1 MQAMN
6 KNYLFYLIQNI
17 KSIFLI
23 GEVFFG
29 LLIFSGLWGNDFKLS
44 FLGVIDFIF
53 GMVGGGFIVMLWFLI
68 PVILSTL
75 FRWVFQNQLAVSV
88 ILTFIVF
95 YTYGY
100 FSLFNSSER
109 VGSFWYLVI
118 PTIMFIGLSEW
129 FIYKSS
135 VHSLGENVTPRSN

>member
-1 MQAMN
+1 MN

-23 GEVFFG
+23 GGVFFG

-68 PVILSTL
+68 PVILSIFYQMGISKSTCCICHINLHCFLYIWVL
-75 FRWVFQNQLAVSV
+75 F
-88 ILTFIVF
+88 FI
-95 YTYGY
+95 
-100 FSLFNSSER
+100 
-109 VGSFWYLVI
+109 
-118 PTIMFIGLSEW
+118 
-129 FIYKSS
+129 
-135 VHSLGENVTPRSN
+135 